1 MLCPEPLCNPCL
13 IYCHLHLQ
21 AKKDKE
27 EGVEGVVEIPDADA
41 GKEEVIKAVVAN
53 VRWQMDNDRKST
65 ELKQLQGHIWR
76 QAYESG
82 DVRGE

>member
-1 MLCPEPLCNPCL
+1 M
-13 IYCHLHLQ
+13 
-21 AKKDKE
+21 
-27 EGVEGVVEIPDADA
+27 EIPDAAA
-41 GKEEVIKAVVAN
+41 GKEEVIKGVVAN

-82 DVRGE
+82 TLKGE

>member
-1 MLCPEPLCNPCL
+1 MVCCTWN
-13 IYCHLHLQ
+13 LQ

-27 EGVEGVVEIPDADA
+27 ESVEGLVEIPDADA
-41 GKEEVIKAVVAN
+41 SKEEVIKTVVAN

-82 DVRGE
+82 DVRGEWVTE